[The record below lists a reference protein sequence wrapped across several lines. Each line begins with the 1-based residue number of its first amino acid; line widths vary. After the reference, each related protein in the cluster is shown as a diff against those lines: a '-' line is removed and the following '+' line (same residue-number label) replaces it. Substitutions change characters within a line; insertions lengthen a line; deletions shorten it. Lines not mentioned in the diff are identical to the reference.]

1 MLIFTR
7 KTDINADN
15 YLIQISMMILP
26 EIGTLS
32 STLSA
37 FLIRYRDRA
46 TTCWHQKISLF
57 PHPHL
62 TEVILHLWNKT
73 QSSVEQC
80 FQLNFYWIKKP
91 FNWVDFQDFKVPGI
105 LLLEMTLQTLIFV
118 DDIFALPHVT
128 VLLCNMSKTETLR
141 CKHLYYEE
149 RSPEYKFISQRNI
162 THIYR

>member
-1 MLIFTR
+1 MIFTGDRCPCDIYSNINVISTGNRCPCDDIYLDVNVIFTRGRYQCYLIQTITRHISMLIFTR
-7 KTDINADN
+7 KTDINADI
-15 YLIQISMMILP
+15 YLIQISMLILP

-91 FNWVDFQDFKVPGI
+91 HLIRLISRI
-105 LLLEMTLQTLIFV
+105 LKYRV
-118 DDIFALPHVT
+118 S
-128 VLLCNMSKTETLR
+128 LC
-141 CKHLYYEE
+141 
-149 RSPEYKFISQRNI
+149 
-162 THIYR
+162 

>member
-1 MLIFTR
+1 MSMWWYLLRCQCDVYQRQISMLSNTR
-7 KTDINADN
+7 QILILNYQTYINADN
-15 YLIQISMMILP
+15 YLIQISMLILP

-62 TEVILHLWNKT
+62 TEVILHLRNKT

-91 FNWVDFQDFKVPGI
+91 HLIRLISRI
-105 LLLEMTLQTLIFV
+105 LKYRV
-118 DDIFALPHVT
+118 S
-128 VLLCNMSKTETLR
+128 LC
-141 CKHLYYEE
+141 
-149 RSPEYKFISQRNI
+149 
-162 THIYR
+162 